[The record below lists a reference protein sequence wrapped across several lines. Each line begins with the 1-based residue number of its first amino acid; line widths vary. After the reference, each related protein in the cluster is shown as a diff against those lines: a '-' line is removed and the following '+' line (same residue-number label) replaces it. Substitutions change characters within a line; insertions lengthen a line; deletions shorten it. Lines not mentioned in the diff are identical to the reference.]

1 MQDLAKFKILVVDDD
16 EDLREVMFSIFAL
29 QGFTV
34 LQADNG
40 VTALDMILNSKID
53 VVVSDIR
60 MPGGDGLTLLQKVRD
75 HDPKLPIVIFVT
87 GFADISISDC
97 IRIGAQQVFSKPFNQ
112 KDLVDAVK
120 NSLNIPIED

>member
-1 MQDLAKFKILVVDDD
+1 MQDLAKYRILIVDDD
-16 EDLREVMFSIFAL
+16 EDLREVMYSIFVS

-34 LQADNG
+34 FQADNG
-40 VTALDMILNSKID
+40 VTALDMILKSKID

-60 MPGGDGLTLLQKVRD
+60 MPGGDGLTLLQNVRG

-97 IRIGAQQVFSKPFNQ
+97 IRIGAQQVFQKPFNQ
-112 KDLVDAVK
+112 KELVDSVK
-120 NSLNIPIED
+120 QSLSVPTD